1 MAKLPMF
8 RQDPNDSEGGYLLSM
23 PGLLALVGATAYEA
37 DDAVT
42 PQGRANAKYAL
53 ARILSAARAGGFTQG
68 DLLDTLFS
76 NGEVSQRLHDRG
88 RHRKRKIK
96 HVKPAST
103 PGASGTELARTR
115 PDKGEISK
123 GRTFEFKAA
132 CVVPSLYRPFT
143 KQWLYFNRT
152 FNEMVLQMPRI
163 FPKAG
168 AENLLIMVK
177 QRMSNE
183 GQFVLMVN
191 SPPELQTD
199 GGSQCFPLYLYNI
212 AEKRGDATEDRPDG
226 FKQQTGLFAEE
237 NSDLFEAA
245 AAQPTATKYERR
257 DAINDAGLAHFQEA
271 YPGEIISKE
280 DLFYYVYGLLHS
292 SDYRERYAD
301 NLARVAI

>member
-1 MAKLPMF
+1 MVRWRM
-8 RQDPNDSEGGYLLSM
+8 NDC
-23 PGLLALVGATAYEA
+23 LAT
-37 DDAVT
+37 T
-42 PQGRANAKYAL
+42 PSSRAFPSIN
-53 ARILSAARAGGFTQG
+53 
-68 DLLDTLFS
+68 
-76 NGEVSQRLHDRG
+76 RG

-163 FPKAG
+163 FLFSC

-212 AEKRGDATEDRPDG
+212 AEKRGDATDG
-226 FKQQTGLFAEE
+226 VA
-237 NSDLFEAA
+237 
-245 AAQPTATKYERR
+245 P
-257 DAINDAGLAHFQEA
+257 
-271 YPGEIISKE
+271 ISRT
-280 DLFYYVYGLLHS
+280 LS
-292 SDYRERYAD
+292 
-301 NLARVAI
+301 N

>member
-1 MAKLPMF
+1 MHALPV
-8 RQDPNDSEGGYLLSM
+8 QLADQVNVALS
-23 PGLLALVGATAYEA
+23 
-37 DDAVT
+37 
-42 PQGRANAKYAL
+42 
-53 ARILSAARAGGFTQG
+53 S
-68 DLLDTLFS
+68 
-76 NGEVSQRLHDRG
+76 RG

-103 PGASGTELARTR
+103 PGASGAELARTR